1 VDNPLSYPQENENR
15 YGQPYRFRHILD
27 GMKQTIAAGD
37 DLPQAQHDQQQ
48 PTLVVRAGSPAALLR
63 LIPHLL
69 GFVPEASLIVIGV
82 APPRDRIRVTLRYDL
97 PDPPAADLVAEIAE
111 HALGV
116 LSAQRL
122 TAAVAV
128 GYGPEALVAP
138 VARELREAAWQ
149 APIDL
154 REFLRVADGRYW
166 SYVCGNEKCCPAEGV
181 PFDATAA
188 DPAEAEALAAV
199 GDRVLATRAAVVARV
214 APLGGIA
221 AESMRQATRRAE
233 QHVAQLLAKV
243 RRSGRLGAARQMI
256 AAEGLA
262 AVGTLIVRY
271 RDGGRFTSDYEIA
284 RITVALRDL
293 RVRDDAWARMDPGP
307 SGAHQRLWIDVVRRA
322 QPGYV
327 AAPAALLAFVA
338 WQSGDGALANVA
350 LDRALAD
357 DPRYSMALLLR
368 QVITAGAPPALARLP
383 MTPEEVAASYDGQDM
398 DDPDPEMNDE
408 H

>member
-1 VDNPLSYPQENENR
+1 
-15 YGQPYRFRHILD
+15 
-27 GMKQTIAAGD
+27 M
-37 DLPQAQHDQQQ
+37 
-48 PTLVVRAGSPAALLR
+48 VRAGSPAALLR
-63 LIPHLL
+63 LVPHLL
-69 GFVPEASLIVIGV
+69 GFMPEASLVVIGV
-82 APPRDRIRVTLRYDL
+82 APPRDRARVTLRYDL
-97 PDPPAADLVAEIAE
+97 PDPPAANLVAEIAA

-128 GYGPEALVAP
+128 GYGPEPLVTP

-149 APIDL
+149 AGIDL
-154 REFLRVADGRYW
+154 KEFLRVQDGRYW
-166 SYVCGNEKCCPAEGV
+166 SYVCGNEKCCPAAGV
-181 PFDATAA
+181 PFDAAAA

-199 GDRVLATRAAVVARV
+199 GERVLASRAAVAARV

-221 AESMRQATRRAE
+221 RESMRQATRRAE
-233 QHVAQLLAKV
+233 QHIAQLLARV
-243 RRSGRLGAARQMI
+243 RRSGRLGAVRQMI

-262 AVGTLIVRY
+262 AVGAMIARY
-271 RDGGRFTSDYEIA
+271 RDGGRFTSDDEIA

-293 RVRDDAWARMDPGP
+293 RVRDDAWARMDPGH
-307 SGAHQRLWIDVVRRA
+307 SAAHQRLWINVVRRA
-322 QPGYV
+322 QPRYV

-338 WQSGDGALANVA
+338 WQSGHGALANVA

-383 MTPEEVAASYDGQDM
+383 MTPEEVAASYDGLDV
-398 DDPDPEMNDE
+398 DDQDPEMDD
-408 H
+408 